1 MAIKMKRIM
10 IVFWLMAGTL
20 IAAKAQNNTINAA
33 LSGGDSH
40 TLAMY
45 FDNNVNVTILDNEN
59 TYSKAQAEM
68 VIKDFFAKHQPKSFA
83 PVHEGTSPEGSKF
96 SVGTLTTASGN
107 FRTFVLIKQKGTTFL
122 IQEIRFE
129 EP

>member
-1 MAIKMKRIM
+1 MKRIM

-68 VIKDFFAKHQPKSFA
+68 VIKDFFAKHLPKAFA

>member
-1 MAIKMKRIM
+1 MKRIM

-68 VIKDFFAKHQPKSFA
+68 VIKDFFAKHQPKAFS

>member
-1 MAIKMKRIM
+1 MKKYM
-10 IVFWLMAGTL
+10 VFMGVFLML
-20 IAAKAQNNTINAA
+20 LVKVQAQNNMINAA
-33 LSGGDSH
+33 LGTGDSR
-40 TLAMY
+40 TLAAN

-68 VIKDFFAKHQPKSFA
+68 VIKDFFAKHAPKSFA
-83 PVHEGTSPEGSKF
+83 AVHEGTSPEGSKF

-107 FRTFVLIKQKGTTFL
+107 FRTFVLIKQKGSTFL